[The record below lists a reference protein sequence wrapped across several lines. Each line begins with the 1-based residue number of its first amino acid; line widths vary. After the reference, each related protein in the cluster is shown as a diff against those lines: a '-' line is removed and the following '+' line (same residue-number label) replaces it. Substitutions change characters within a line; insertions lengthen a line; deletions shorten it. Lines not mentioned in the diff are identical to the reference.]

1 MQRSGSRKS
10 LSKSRK
16 EEVSTSKKKN
26 RHNLL
31 CLIFLPLCTWVK
43 TSNPLAIPDMQF
55 LWSRWGVASIVIIMV
70 YIRGMV
76 CVVSSNILFSNNRLK
91 RCWEPKEKVSEK
103 NHFLKD
109 WFQDL
114 LINNCLL
121 VCLINW
127 LIDSYQ
133 DSIQSDLSVCFHI
146 KWNTVRSKTS
156 TTIHDECM
164 APDNA
169 AVINICQCTTPWRK
183 FSCVHCDI
191 ILFRKVINIW
201 KLAVKCNRGLI
212 FFISG
217 VFCLFWRNPRDGSTL
232 PSQVCSIHCS
242 KINKSTWT
250 VLAITRILS

>member
-10 LSKSRK
+10 LWKSRK
-16 EEVSTSKKKN
+16 EEVSISKKKN

-103 NHFLKD
+103 NNFLKD

-201 KLAVKCNRGLI
+201 KLAVKWNRGLI
-212 FFISG
+212 FFILG